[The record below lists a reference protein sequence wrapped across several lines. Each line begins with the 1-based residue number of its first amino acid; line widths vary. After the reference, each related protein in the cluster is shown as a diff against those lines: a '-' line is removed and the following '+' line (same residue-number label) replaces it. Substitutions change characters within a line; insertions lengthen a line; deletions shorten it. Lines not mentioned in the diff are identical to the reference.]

1 MKRVS
6 LKTIANELGVSS
18 ATVSLVLNG
27 KDKNG
32 RVSKEMSKKILAKA
46 SELNYVPNILA
57 KGLKAGKSK
66 TIGLIIADISNIFF
80 GAIALNIQNYAHERG
95 YTVLIGNTNENINE
109 MENMIEFLYARQIDG
124 LIITPTENSQ
134 FLLNKI
140 ISNKLPLVLVD
151 RSFPEINVT
160 SVTINNY
167 DISYKS
173 TEQLIKKG
181 CRNIGIVTYKQ
192 DHFHINER
200 KQGAVNALK
209 DSGIYNEDNI
219 ERVSYHNLKDDV
231 INSIERLLKRDPK
244 IDGIFFT
251 TNSISINGVKSL
263 IKNNIN
269 IQEDIQIMC
278 FDENDAF
285 YILPYTVPFI
295 KQPITEIAKNA
306 VDLLIEQSD
315 SRSNDEPKNI
325 VLDAELVLNEN
336 LVHQ

>member
-306 VDLLIEQSD
+306 VDLLIEQID
-315 SRSNDEPKNI
+315 TRSNDEPKNI

>member
-46 SELNYVPNILA
+46 AELNYVPNILA

-306 VDLLIEQSD
+306 VDLLIEQID

>member
-306 VDLLIEQSD
+306 VDLLIEQID

>member
-46 SELNYVPNILA
+46 AELNYVPNILA

-134 FLLNKI
+134 YLLNKI
-140 ISNKLPLVLVD
+140 ISNNLPLVLVD
-151 RSFPEINVT
+151 RIFPEINVN

-181 CRNIGIVTYKQ
+181 CKNIGVVTYKQ

-200 KQGAVNALK
+200 KQGVINALK

-219 ERVSYHNLKDDV
+219 ESVSYHNLKDDV
-231 INSIERLLKRDPK
+231 TGSIARLLKRNPR

-295 KQPITEIAKNA
+295 KQPIAEIARNA
-306 VDLLIEQSD
+306 VDLLIEQID
-315 SRSNDEPKNI
+315 SKSNDEPKNI

>member
-209 DSGIYNEDNI
+209 DSGIFNEDNI

-306 VDLLIEQSD
+306 VDLLIEQID

>member
-6 LKTIANELGVSS
+6 LKTIANALGVSS

-32 RVSKEMSKKILAKA
+32 RVSKEMSKKILDKA
-46 SELNYVPNILA
+46 AELNYVPNTLA
-57 KGLKAGKSK
+57 KGLKVGKSK
-66 TIGLIIADISNIFF
+66 TIGLIIADISNLFF
-80 GAIALNIQNYAHERG
+80 GALALHIQNCAHANG

-109 MENMIEFLYARQIDG
+109 MEHMIKFLYARQVDG

-134 FLLNKI
+134 HLINNLIN
-140 ISNKLPLVLVD
+140 NNLPIVLVD
-151 RSFPEINVT
+151 RSFPELKVN
-160 SVTINNY
+160 SVMINNY

-173 TEQLIKKG
+173 TEQLVLKG
-181 CRNIGIVTYKQ
+181 CKNIAIVTYKQ

-200 KQGAVNALK
+200 KKGAIDALK
-209 DSGIYNEDNI
+209 NSGIFDERNI
-219 ERVSYHNLKDDV
+219 EKVSYDNLNNDTTAA
-231 INSIERLLKRDPK
+231 IEKLLKREPK

-269 IQEDIQIMC
+269 IQKDIQIMC

-295 KQPITEIAKNA
+295 KQPIKEIAKNA
-306 VDLLIEQSD
+306 IDLLIEQIDSKSD
-315 SRSNDEPKNI
+315 DEPKKI
-325 VLDAELVLNEN
+325 VLEAELVLNEIQ
-336 LVHQ
+336 VH

>member
-306 VDLLIEQSD
+306 VDLLIEQID

-336 LVHQ
+336 LVHH

>member
-209 DSGIYNEDNI
+209 DSGIFNEDNI

-306 VDLLIEQSD
+306 VDLLIEQID
-315 SRSNDEPKNI
+315 TRSNDEPKNI